1 MSYSMLKG
9 LFYLR
14 LIDLLRGTNIYGYLQ
29 LLRREQFKSRDDL
42 KASSKELFDSHL
54 SYAAENTL
62 YYNKLFS
69 WNNQV
74 VLTKDLIRNNFNEL
88 RSACFTDKV
97 FTKSTGGS
105 TGNPLVYLTTQNA
118 QSFMWAAIFLSWE
131 AAGYKIGDKVAFIAG
146 TSLQKSDIK
155 HKYFYKLLNVTIYS
169 AYTLED
175 EHIKS
180 YLESIAMKKIKLIYA
195 YASVLDRFADYILK
209 MNIHPVN
216 SVIAIIST
224 AEVLYDNVRNKIEK
238 AFGVKVYNQYGCN
251 EGGITAFECEK
262 GSMHLV
268 SSGSWAYTDD
278 QNNLIATNLVNKAF
292 LFINYF
298 TGDKLTFNHTQVCSC
313 GRGYPII
320 SEIIGRTFDFV
331 KDSTGKVLNGAF
343 FSILFRSDASI
354 ERYQIQYDL
363 TTIKVVLKVNTDSDH
378 TDTYHKFVSIVQN
391 YLKFDQYE
399 IVINEPF
406 ISIPN
411 GKHLQ
416 VVDLTKKMHEYL
428 V

>member
-1 MSYSMLKG
+1 
-9 LFYLR
+9 
-14 LIDLLRGTNIYGYLQ
+14 
-29 LLRREQFKSRDDL
+29 
-42 KASSKELFDSHL
+42 
-54 SYAAENTL
+54 
-62 YYNKLFS
+62 
-69 WNNQV
+69 
-74 VLTKDLIRNNFNEL
+74 L

-105 TGNPLVYLTTQNA
+105 TGNPLVYLTTQHA

-363 TTIKVVLKVNTDSDH
+363 TTIKLVLKVNTDSNH

-416 VVDLTKKMHEYL
+416 VVDLTKNRHEYL